1 MNDKTKGVV
10 KTVLC
15 LVLYNNTHI
24 IQCLMYF
31 SVSYS
36 CNFKLVQ
43 NISNLSINIDAV
55 SFKTKSCRRAISVS
69 D

>member
-15 LVLYNNTHI
+15 LVLYHNTHI

-31 SVSYS
+31 SMNYT

-43 NISNLSINIDAV
+43 KISKFIH
-55 SFKTKSCRRAISVS
+55 KY
-69 D
+69 